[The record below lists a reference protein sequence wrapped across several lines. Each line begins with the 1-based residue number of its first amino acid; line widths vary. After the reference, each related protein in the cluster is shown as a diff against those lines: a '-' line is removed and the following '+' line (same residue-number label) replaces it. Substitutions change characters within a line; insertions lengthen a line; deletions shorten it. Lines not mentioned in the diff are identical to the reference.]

1 MDNIFEILIYLF
13 IIVSFLSSLFRKK
26 KKPHTGRQEQNVT
39 PTPEPKPPQ
48 RTPQQ
53 EDYDILKEIE
63 KMFKTNVPLPEKEKE
78 ETFEKE
84 RDLKLDPEHFRTREW
99 QQPTHLEHK
108 TTLSEHTSE
117 SWDEKRRKAD
127 ESRKAVNKKIIR
139 QAEMFEKHLKKKGS
153 TTDIKK
159 NIRQRFKEPAS
170 LKEFIIFS
178 EIIGK
183 PKALQE

>member
-26 KKPHTGRQEQNVT
+26 KKPHTGRQEQNVK

-48 RTPQQ
+48 RTLQQ
-53 EDYDILKEIE
+53 EEYDILKEIE
-63 KMFKTNVPLPEKEKE
+63 KMFKTDIPVPEKEKV
-78 ETFEKE
+78 ETFEGKE
-84 RDLKLDPEHFRTREW
+84 IESEHIKTEDW
-99 QQPTHLEHK
+99 QRPTELEHK
-108 TTLSEHTSE
+108 ATLSEHTTE
-117 SWDEKRRKAD
+117 IWEGKRRKAD
-127 ESRKAVNKKIIR
+127 ESRKAINEKIIR